1 MSNMKKYYAQREE
14 ALDQVLL
21 LSQNFILK
29 CKMKDRDIDI
39 EHELNHYINQLYFLQ
54 IQIKGDKNKNE

>member
-1 MSNMKKYYAQREE
+1 MSNMKKYYQAREE
-14 ALDQVLL
+14 VLDQVLL

-54 IQIKGDKNKNE
+54 IQIKGENNE

>member
-1 MSNMKKYYAQREE
+1 MSNMKKYYQAREE

-39 EHELNHYINQLYFLQ
+39 EFELNHYINQLYFLQ
-54 IQIKGDKNKNE
+54 IQIKGDKNE

>member
-54 IQIKGDKNKNE
+54 IQIKGENNE

>member
-14 ALDQVLL
+14 ALDQGLL

-54 IQIKGDKNKNE
+54 IQIKGENNE